1 MVQRPE
7 VLGNIRVGTH
17 RNLSPPFLFLWH
29 KYLSISDMPD
39 TVSALDTW
47 SQEDRVMS
55 NEYSLHLHDSD
66 LILAGLYYQ
75 LLFSGKWLEC
85 PFPC

>member
-1 MVQRPE
+1 M
-7 VLGNIRVGTH
+7 LGHTGIF
-17 RNLSPPFLFLWH
+17 LPIPFLCH

-47 SQEDRVMS
+47 PQEDRIMS
-55 NEYSLHLHDSD
+55 NEYSLHLDDSE
-66 LILAGLYYQ
+66 LVLAGPYYQ